1 MSTLSVMAGGNSNF
15 FYVQKFAT
23 VAVET
28 YDLKGVEN
36 KQERLLEELGD
47 DTHWPALVFVSS
59 PGRVNRLA
67 IASSKEMSVSD
78 GSAEL
83 AHWMKENFGP
93 TWPLI
98 GAVEHGFGVH
108 HARMPRALSSRMV
121 RMFNDLDLPVL
132 FCTSTLI
139 EGVNTAAK
147 TVMIYDKAID
157 REDFDFFSHSQI
169 SGVVRGASASIML
182 EGCCFLMS
190 RPLKRIRTSL
200 LPSSATK
207 RGAPDDYVV
216 QISDEDIEVQVDPRI
231 TQLEFTLGLTRA
243 ELKVAVSIGLETADR
258 IRQEVARRLAVDPTL
273 AWERFP
279 NSEEAQYDR

>member
-1 MSTLSVMAGGNSNF
+1 MEIPIFT
-15 FYVQKFAT
+15 YKFAT

-157 REDFDFFSHSQI
+157 REDFDFFTFSNI
-169 SGVVRGASASIML
+169 RGRAGRLGQHHVGRVLLFNEPPAQTDTDVSPTIFGDEEGHRMIMS
-182 EGCCFLMS
+182 S
-190 RPLKRIRTSL
+190 RSVMRTL
-200 LPSSATK
+200 
-207 RGAPDDYVV
+207 RF
-216 QISDEDIEVQVDPRI
+216 R
-231 TQLEFTLGLTRA
+231 LTRA
-243 ELKVAVSIGLETADR
+243 SLNSNLRSDSRE
-258 IRQEVARRLAVDPTL
+258 
-273 AWERFP
+273 P
-279 NSEEAQYDR
+279 N